1 MERVFLRPSHLFCS
15 RGRQTLNVAPPIWR
29 RAKTASTDRPWL
41 LALHSAL
48 LLTRP
53 ARSPRPLRPARPFSF
68 TLSPP
73 RPLSIFIPH
82 RLRYRFLFLA
92 CRGRL
97 LCFASTMPFL
107 LLFGSYH
114 PSANGGQISRL
125 LSRVAHFPLEEFRC
139 TGPNCYTF
147 WSKSSK
153 SSFCLITNHG
163 VNPVGRRTSGKTST
177 TKGGVVDWFRRR
189 RSERTSGTI
198 EWDAQRW
205 TFSNVS
211 SSSVVAWAFTS
222 MLG

>member
-15 RGRQTLNVAPPIWR
+15 RGRQTLNVAPPISR

-82 RLRYRFLFLA
+82 RLRYRLLFLA

-107 LLFGSYH
+107 LLLGRYH
-114 PSANGGQISRL
+114 PSANGGYVLI
-125 LSRVAHFPLEEFRC
+125 P
-139 TGPNCYTF
+139 
-147 WSKSSK
+147 K
-153 SSFCLITNHG
+153 SSFPPLLQST
-163 VNPVGRRTSGKTST
+163 VYRRGHVFDRLLRSSCPMSRISWPWLDMD
-177 TKGGVVDWFRRR
+177 GGCPSRMR
-189 RSERTSGTI
+189 I
-198 EWDAQRW
+198 C
-205 TFSNVS
+205 
-211 SSSVVAWAFTS
+211 
-222 MLG
+222 